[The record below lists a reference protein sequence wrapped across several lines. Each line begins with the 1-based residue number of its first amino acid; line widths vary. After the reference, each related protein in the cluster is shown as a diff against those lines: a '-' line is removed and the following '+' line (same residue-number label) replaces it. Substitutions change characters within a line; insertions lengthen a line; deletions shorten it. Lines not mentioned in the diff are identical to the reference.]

1 MFNGIIYNKGTIKDF
16 KKNPRY
22 VSGSLVIEVLSK
34 IKFKRVDIG
43 ESVCCDGV
51 CLTLI
56 RIKKNTSLFYLSK
69 ETIKRSNFKYIKK
82 GNIINIEK
90 SLKHGQKISGHYVQ
104 GHIDT
109 TAKIKKIDIIDKT
122 WVVKCV
128 LQNKSLYKSLIEKAS
143 IAINGVSL
151 TISKVKNG
159 YFEINIIPHNLKL
172 TNLKYLK
179 VSDFVNV
186 ELDIF
191 SKYISKISQ

>member
-1 MFNGIIYNKGTIKDF
+1 MFNGIIYNKGIVKDF
-16 KKNPRY
+16 RRNSRY
-22 VSGSLVIEVLSK
+22 VSGSLVIEVFSK
-34 IKFKRVDIG
+34 IKFKKVEIG

-56 RIKKNTSLFYLSK
+56 RIKKNSSLFYLSK

-122 WVVKCV
+122 WVIKCV
-128 LQNKSLYKSLIEKAS
+128 LQNRSLYKSLIEKAS

-151 TISKVKNG
+151 TISKVKKG
-159 YFEINIIPHNLKL
+159 YFEINIIPHTLKL

-191 SKYISKISQ
+191 SKYITKISQ